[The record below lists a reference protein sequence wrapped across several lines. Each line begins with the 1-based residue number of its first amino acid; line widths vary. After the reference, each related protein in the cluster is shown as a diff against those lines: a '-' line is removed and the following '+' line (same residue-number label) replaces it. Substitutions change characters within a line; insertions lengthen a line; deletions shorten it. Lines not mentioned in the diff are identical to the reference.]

1 MPSHYEES
9 MQRDIDRLHSKV
21 AEMAALADAAL
32 TAVLRAVVKQ
42 DRQLAYAVIL
52 RDRRIDELEKEIDRL
67 CLEFIVRQQPVAKHL
82 RFAYIAIKINQEIE
96 RIGDYAE
103 SIAKQVLKL
112 SDIEFELPVA
122 RFEQIAGLA
131 IPMLRDAAR
140 AFITENAELAQQTM
154 RVEEEVDALKSAINA
169 ELFQLVKEGKLPM
182 QALTPL
188 MTIARRFERVTD
200 QAKNMCEE
208 VIYMT
213 TGEYSKHTG
222 GDVWR
227 MVFLDND
234 NSCRSQMA
242 EAIGHTLGRPQF
254 VFASAGLAA
263 GTLDA
268 GTVEFLKDKGIDIS
282 HAHARSLE
290 QLPNLEYAQ
299 VLVALTK
306 EAKRGL
312 PSPTKAVCLDWSL
325 DDPSKVQGS
334 PGEKHAAYEKAY
346 RFLHMHIAELCDAVL
361 SDRLE

>member
-1 MPSHYEES
+1 MPPHYEES
-9 MQRDIDRLHSKV
+9 MQRDIDRLRSKV
-21 AEMAALADAAL
+21 AEMAGLADVAL
-32 TAVLRAVVKQ
+32 TAVLRAVVKR

-112 SDIEFELPVA
+112 SAIDFELPVA
-122 RFEQIAGLA
+122 RFEEIAGLA

-140 AFITENAELAQQTM
+140 AFITENAELAQKTM
-154 RVEEEVDALKSAINA
+154 LVEDEVDGLKSTINA
-169 ELFQLVKEGKLPM
+169 ELFQLVQENKLPM
-182 QALTPL
+182 TALTPL
-188 MTIARRFERVTD
+188 MTIARRFERVSD
-200 QAKNMCEE
+200 QAKNICEE
-208 VIYMT
+208 VIYMS
-213 TGEYSKHTG
+213 TGEYSKHAG

-234 NSCRSQMA
+234 NSCASQMA
-242 EAIGHTLGRPQF
+242 EAIGNTLGRPQF

-263 GTLDA
+263 GKIDP
-268 GTVEFLKDKGIDIS
+268 GTAEFLQGKGIDIS
-282 HAHARSLE
+282 RASARSLE
-290 QLPNLEYAQ
+290 QSPNLEFAQ

-306 EAKRGL
+306 ESKRGL
-312 PSPTKAVCLDWSL
+312 PPHTKAVCLDWSL

-334 PGEKHAAYEKAY
+334 PEEKRAAYEQAY

-361 SDRLE
+361 SDRID

>member
-1 MPSHYEES
+1 MPPHYEES
-9 MQRDIDRLHSKV
+9 MQRDIDRLRSKV
-21 AEMAALADAAL
+21 AEMAALADTAL
-32 TAVLRAVVKQ
+32 TAVLRAVVKR

-112 SDIEFELPVA
+112 SAIDFELPVA

-140 AFITENAELAQQTM
+140 AFITEDAELAQRTM
-154 RVEEEVDALKSAINA
+154 LVEDEVDGLKSEINA
-169 ELFQLVKEGKLPM
+169 ELFQLVQENKLPM
-182 QALTPL
+182 KALTPL
-188 MTIARRFERVTD
+188 LTIARRFERVSD

-208 VIYMT
+208 VIYMA

-227 MVFLDND
+227 MVFLDDD
-234 NSCRSQMA
+234 NSCTSQMA
-242 EAIGHTLGRPQF
+242 EAIGNALGKPQF
-254 VFASAGLAA
+254 VCASAGLTA
-263 GTLDA
+263 GTVDP
-268 GTVEFLKDKGIDIS
+268 GTVEFLKDKEIDITRAS
-282 HAHARSLE
+282 ARAIG
-290 QLPNLEYAQ
+290 QLPTLEFAQ

-312 PSPTKAVCLDWSL
+312 PLHTKAVCLDWSL

-334 PGEKHAAYEKAY
+334 PEEKRAAYESAY
-346 RFLHMHIAELCDAVL
+346 RFLHTHIAELCEAVL
-361 SDRLE
+361 SDRID